1 MGVQDLQT
9 FLESSS
15 VSGGTVSVELL
26 KVARSVVSKQSNK
39 NKKHRESLIGGP
51 NLFSLVVDAECCID
65 RLYGG
70 FFSDWVSGGEWKRM
84 VQFLSVLIETV
95 QTGKIDLVFFFN
107 GSLESERMREWIATQ
122 LKARQN
128 INLVLKHINSKG
140 TPPPKVWWVPPTGL
154 RTSLRMA
161 MRHLG
166 LTTVT
171 SMDDHRQETIAYL
184 RENSLHGLV
193 ADDAE
198 YAVFDPPRYFSASNL
213 KLTYKGMVETREY
226 QLSELAK
233 SLDLPRERFCLLAA
247 LLGNYMLTEQDLS
260 DFYAR
265 LGLDNNPKPDALVK
279 AVAAFIKTLD
289 SSENLDYVASQVFG
303 AAGDKRSAK
312 LKQSVQYYMNGT
324 KEGFLNY
331 RPPSAHNPDPAK
343 SKKPEQIVE
352 KGESNGLVGNG
363 EISDLDTSKFASE
376 TIESEQESLAAYKEA
391 TASLNLAPEID
402 GETASTPKQNG
413 VDEDHNDEKEAVE
426 NVSVNGTTQQS
437 SSNVTS
443 TSAST
448 VGSDTVLSCSA
459 SRDLDVSPLPPVPP
473 EVMRTAS
480 ERHQKGL
487 MSPFIC
493 QILSHGEIML
503 PMLLEDE
510 THKELPSIHLFY
522 RPVRQ
527 MVYAILFNLH
537 HHKYLANKSKKE
549 KDSMEKTEVP
559 DLVVKEWLWSK
570 GNQYVSPDLVRA
582 EEIGWAVPTIQR
594 LWFGST
600 IDDKRRRLRAF
611 LTCMRS
617 DNPLILNTSYV
628 PQHLL
633 VLACVL
639 RYIMSAPEKIL
650 RKHELDAIITQAVS
664 PELMDIQYLQELQ
677 LPMVTSRGVQ
687 LATLLLAGV
696 ETALLVN
703 DACGAPVPW
712 LMCCPWLYIDGKLL
726 QHTLTRASAS
736 KHLRELCGHRLDQA
750 AKVERMRQAVLE
762 GLDVQFARNPVL
774 PMNSNQGPMRMNGI
788 LPMGMMPGNG
798 PVGRGAAR
806 GGILRRPVPPGGGQL
821 EVAGLVVSSWG
832 ANYGSRSAHPI
843 PPLGPYHSA
852 PRPVQMFPA
861 GMRNY
866 RMPMNDFSG
875 FVGSRTNQRPSFQT
889 RGPGT
894 KNVSRGKKSQFAK
907 KKIVPQSGGT
917 KRILNIEKRT
927 VKGRGMTV
935 EVEDASGKIAIPAAE
950 LIKKSASQIEGGA
963 DQFEDPPV
971 NGEKKD
977 CEEAKHQGQGDGP
990 VVVN

>member
-15 VSGGTVSVELL
+15 VPGGTVNVELL
-26 KVARSVVSKQSNK
+26 KVARSVVSKQNGR
-39 NKKHRESLIGGP
+39 NKKQKESLLGGP
-51 NLFSLVVDAECCID
+51 QMFSLVVDAECCID

-107 GSLESERMREWIATQ
+107 GSLESERMQEWVATQ

-154 RTSLRMA
+154 RTALRMA
-161 MRHLG
+161 MRHHG

-226 QLSELAK
+226 QLSQLAK

-260 DFYAR
+260 EFYTR
-265 LGLDNNPKPDALVK
+265 LGLDSNSLKPDALVK
-279 AVAAFIKTLD
+279 AVALFVKTLD
-289 SSENLDYVASQVFG
+289 SSDNLDFVATQVFG
-303 AAGDKRSAK
+303 TAGDKRSAK
-312 LKQSVQYYMNGT
+312 LKQCVQYYMNGT

-331 RPPSAHNPDPAK
+331 RPPSAHNADPNK
-343 SKKPEQIVE
+343 SKKMEPVPNE
-352 KGESNGLVGNG
+352 KVNGVNENG
-363 EISDLDTSKFASE
+363 ENSDLDTSKFASE
-376 TIESEQESLAAYKEA
+376 TQESEQESLAAYNEA
-391 TASLNLAPEID
+391 TAALNLSQEID
-402 GETASTPKQNG
+402 SETPSSPATKENG
-413 VDEDHNDEKEAVE
+413 IHEEQKEEKETLE
-426 NVSVNGTTQQS
+426 NGTVNGTSQHLPS
-437 SSNVTS
+437 DVTP
-443 TSAST
+443 SA
-448 VGSDTVLSCSA
+448 CSGTITDKEPY
-459 SRDLDVSPLPPVPP
+459 SQDLKPLPPVPP

-487 MSPFIC
+487 MSPYIC

-503 PMLLEDE
+503 PMLMEDE
-510 THKELPSIHLFY
+510 THKDLPSIHSFY

-549 KDSMEKTEVP
+549 KDCTEKTEVP
-559 DLVVKEWLWSK
+559 DLVIKEWLWSK
-570 GNQYVSPDLVRA
+570 SNQYQSPDLVRA

-639 RYIMSAPEKIL
+639 RYIMSSPEKIL

-726 QHTLTRASAS
+726 QHTLAHASAC
-736 KHLRELCGHRLDQA
+736 KNLRELCGHRLDQA
-750 AKVERMRQAVLE
+750 VKVERLRQAVLE
-762 GLDVQFARNPVL
+762 GLDVQFARNLIPPL
-774 PMNSNQGPMRMNGI
+774 SSAAGPIRM
-788 LPMGMMPGNG
+788 MTSGMIPGASG
-798 PVGRGAAR
+798 PVGRGAGR

-832 ANYGSRSAHPI
+832 ANYGSRSAHPV
-843 PPLGPYHSA
+843 PPLGSYH
-852 PRPVQMFPA
+852 PGLRPMPQMMPN
-861 GMRNY
+861 MRTY
-866 RMPMNDFSG
+866 RMPMNDFNGMAGPRSH
-875 FVGSRTNQRPSFQT
+875 QRPLFQT
-889 RGPGT
+889 RGTGS
-894 KNVSRGKKSQFAK
+894 KVIGRGKKGQVIK
-907 KKIVPQSGGT
+907 KKSTVPPSGT
-917 KRILNIEKRT
+917 KRILNNEKRT

-935 EVEDASGKIAIPAAE
+935 EVEDASGITAIPAAD
-950 LIKKSASQIEGGA
+950 LIEKSVAAIS
-963 DQFEDPPV
+963 DQFEDLSV

-977 CEEAKHQGQGDGP
+977 CNDEVHQEQGDDA

>member
-9 FLESSS
+9 FLESPN
-15 VSGGTVSVELL
+15 VSGGTVNVELL
-26 KVARSVVSKQSNK
+26 KVARSVVSKQNGK
-39 NKKHRESLIGGP
+39 HKKQKESLIGGP
-51 NLFSLVVDAECCID
+51 HLFSLVVDAECCID

-107 GSLESERMREWIATQ
+107 GSLESERMREWVATQ
-122 LKARQN
+122 LKAREN
-128 INLVLKHINSKG
+128 INLVFKHINSKG

-154 RTSLRMA
+154 RTALRMA

-166 LTTVT
+166 LTTIT

-213 KLTYKGMVETREY
+213 KLTYKGMVETKEY
-226 QLSELAK
+226 QLSQLAK
-233 SLDLPRERFCLLAA
+233 CLDLPRERFCLLAA
-247 LLGNYMLTEQDLS
+247 LLGNYVLTEQDLA
-260 DFYAR
+260 DFYGR
-265 LGLDNNPKPDALVK
+265 LGLDPSNLKADNLVK
-279 AVAAFIKTLD
+279 SVASFIKTLD
-289 SSENLDYVASQVFG
+289 SSENLDCVATQVFG
-303 AAGDKRSAK
+303 AAGDKRSSK

-331 RPPSAHNPDPAK
+331 RPPSAHTSDLGK
-343 SKKPEQIVE
+343 STVDSNAFTV
-352 KGESNGLVGNG
+352 ESNGVSENGVGG
-363 EISDLDTSKFASE
+363 MDTSKFASE
-376 TIESEQESLAAYKEA
+376 TVESEQESLAAYNEA
-391 TASLNLAPEID
+391 TASFSLSQDIN
-402 GETASTPKQNG
+402 GESSNQSKENG
-413 VDEDHNDEKEAVE
+413 VTEDNEEKENLE
-426 NVSVNGTTQQS
+426 NNAVNGLKQPPT
-437 SSNVTS
+437 VTPLS
-443 TSAST
+443 LGASGLGANLDTSKSQ
-448 VGSDTVLSCSA
+448 
-459 SRDLDVSPLPPVPP
+459 DLKVPPLPPVPP

-493 QILSHGEIML
+493 QILSHGEIKL
-503 PMLLEDE
+503 PMLMEDE
-510 THKELPSIHLFY
+510 LHKELPSIHLFY

-549 KDSMEKTEVP
+549 KDSTEKTEVP
-559 DLVVKEWLWSK
+559 DLIIKEWLWSK
-570 GNQYVSPDLVRA
+570 CNQYQSADVVRA

-617 DNPLILNTSYV
+617 DNPLILNTVYV

-639 RYIMSAPEKIL
+639 RYIMSSPEKVL

-664 PELMDIQYLQELQ
+664 PELMDIQYLEELQ

-687 LATLLLAGV
+687 LATLILAGI

-726 QHTLTRASAS
+726 QHTLARASAC
-736 KHLRELCGHRLDQA
+736 KNLRELCGHRLDQA
-750 AKVERMRQAVLE
+750 VKVERMRQAVLE
-762 GLDVQFARNPVL
+762 GLDVQFARNPIPTLASAAGALKMTRAML
-774 PMNSNQGPMRMNGI
+774 PATM
-788 LPMGMMPGNG
+788 MGVAPRSSL
-798 PVGRGAAR
+798 GRGAGR
-806 GGILRRPVPPGGGQL
+806 GALLRRAVPPGGGQL

-832 ANYGSRSAHPI
+832 ANYGSRASNI
-843 PPLGPYHSA
+843 PPLGPYH
-852 PRPVQMFPA
+852 PGMRPVPQMLPS
-861 GMRNY
+861 GMQNY
-866 RMPMNDFSG
+866 RMPMIEFNG
-875 FVGSRTNQRPSFQT
+875 IRNNQRPSFQT

-894 KNVSRGKKSQFAK
+894 KGITRSNKKSQVAK
-907 KKIVPQSGGT
+907 KKSVVPPSGT
-917 KRILNIEKRT
+917 KRILNNEKRIG
-927 VKGRGMTV
+927 KGRGITV
-935 EVEDASGKIAIPAAE
+935 DVEDASGVTTVPIEE
-950 LIKKSASQIEGGA
+950 LIKKMDVSA
-963 DQFEDPPV
+963 DQFEDSPV

-977 CEEAKHQGQGDGP
+977 CDDAGHQGQGDGP

>member
-9 FLESSS
+9 FLESPN
-15 VSGGTVSVELL
+15 VTGGTVSVELL
-26 KVARSVVSKQSNK
+26 KVARNVVSKQNGR
-39 NKKHRESLIGGP
+39 NKKQKESLAGGP
-51 NLFSLVVDAECCID
+51 HLFSLVVDAECCID

-70 FFSDWVSGGEWKRM
+70 YFSDWVSGGEWKRM

-95 QTGKIDLVFFFN
+95 QTGKIELVFFFN
-107 GSLESERMREWIATQ
+107 GSLESERMREWVASQ

-154 RTSLRMA
+154 RTALRMA

-198 YAVFDPPRYFSASNL
+198 YAVFDPPRYFSASHL
-213 KLTYKGMVETREY
+213 KLTYKGMVETKEY
-226 QLSELAK
+226 QLSQLAK

-265 LGLDNNPKPDALVK
+265 LGLDPNNLKAEVLVK
-279 AVAAFIKTLD
+279 TVASFIKTLD
-289 SSENLDYVASQVFG
+289 SSDNLDSVASEVFG
-303 AAGDKRSAK
+303 AAGDKRSSK

-331 RPPSAHNPDPAK
+331 RPPTDQTK
-343 SKKPEQIVE
+343 SKGDEPVPVQEVT
-352 KGESNGLVGNG
+352 NGVRENG
-363 EISDLDTSKFASE
+363 DSSELDTSKFASE
-376 TIESEQESLAAYKEA
+376 TVESEQESRRAYIEA
-391 TASLNLAPEID
+391 TATLNLSSEVKSESSPTKENGI
-402 GETASTPKQNG
+402 GEDHQEEKENIENGTVNGMSQHPLPNGTAQPSSGASTGPSS
-413 VDEDHNDEKEAVE
+413 VAV
-426 NVSVNGTTQQS
+426 S
-437 SSNVTS
+437 SL
-443 TSAST
+443 AP
-448 VGSDTVLSCSA
+448 
-459 SRDLDVSPLPPVPP
+459 DLKVPPLPPVPP

-503 PMLLEDE
+503 PMLMEDE
-510 THKELPSIHLFY
+510 LHKELPSIHVFY

-537 HHKYLANKSKKE
+537 HHQYLANKSKKE
-549 KDSMEKTEVP
+549 KDSLEKTEVP
-559 DLVVKEWLWSK
+559 ELVVKEWLWSK
-570 GNQYVSPDLVRA
+570 GNQYHTPNLVKA

-639 RYIMSAPEKIL
+639 RYIMSSPEKVL
-650 RKHELDAIITQAVS
+650 RRHELDAIITQAVS

-677 LPMVTSRGVQ
+677 LPLVTTRGVQ
-687 LATLLLAGV
+687 LATLLLAGI

-726 QHTLTRASAS
+726 QHHLARASAC
-736 KHLRELCGHRLDQA
+736 KNLRELCGHRLDQA
-750 AKVERMRQAVLE
+750 VKVERMRQAVLE
-762 GLDVQFARNPVL
+762 GLDVQFARNPIPTLANAAGAIRMPNML
-774 PMNSNQGPMRMNGI
+774 PGGLIGGPGSGI
-788 LPMGMMPGNG
+788 
-798 PVGRGAAR
+798 VGRGAGR
-806 GGILRRPVPPGGGQL
+806 GGLLRRPVPPGGGQL

-832 ANYGSRSAHPI
+832 ANYGSRSAHSV
-843 PPLGPYHSA
+843 PPLGSYHPGMRSV
-852 PRPVQMFPA
+852 PQMMPA

-866 RMPMNDFSG
+866 RMPVNDFNG
-875 FVGSRTNQRPSFQT
+875 IGGPRNGQRPPFPT
-889 RGPGT
+889 RGSSAKPIP
-894 KNVSRGKKSQFAK
+894 RGKKSQKGAAQ
-907 KKIVPQSGGT
+907 PSGT
-917 KRILNIEKRT
+917 KRILNNDKRSG
-927 VKGRGMTV
+927 KGRGMTV
-935 EVEDASGKIAIPAAE
+935 ETEDASGRATIPAAE
-950 LIKKSASQIEGGA
+950 LIKKSGDATE
-963 DQFEDPPV
+963 QFEDALGPTPI

-977 CEEAKHQGQGDGP
+977 CEDAGHQGQGDAP
-990 VVVN
+990 VIVN

>member
-9 FLESSS
+9 FLESPS
-15 VSGGTVSVELL
+15 VTGGTVNVELL
-26 KVARSVVSKQSNK
+26 KVARSVVSKQNGK
-39 NKKHRESLIGGP
+39 QKKQKESLLGGP
-51 NLFSLVVDAECCID
+51 HLFSLVVDAECCID

-84 VQFLSVLIETV
+84 VQFLSVLIDTV
-95 QTGKIDLVFFFN
+95 QTGKIDLIFFFN
-107 GSLESERMREWIATQ
+107 GSLESERMREWVATQ
-122 LKARQN
+122 LKAREN
-128 INLVLKHINSKG
+128 INLVFKHINSKG

-154 RTSLRMA
+154 RTALRMA

-213 KLTYKGMVETREY
+213 KLTYKGMVETKEY
-226 QLSELAK
+226 QLSQLAK

-247 LLGNYMLTEQDLS
+247 LLGNYVLTEQDLA
-260 DFYAR
+260 DFYGR
-265 LGLDNNPKPDALVK
+265 LGLDPSNLKPDALVK
-279 AVAAFIKTLD
+279 SVASFIKTLD
-289 SSENLDYVASQVFG
+289 SSDNLDCVASQVFG

-331 RPPSAHNPDPAK
+331 RPPSAH
-343 SKKPEQIVE
+343 
-352 KGESNGLVGNG
+352 
-363 EISDLDTSKFASE
+363 ISDLNKSKIIDTNTVKVETNGVSENGVSCDMDTSKFASE
-376 TIESEQESLAAYKEA
+376 TVESEQESLAAYNEA
-391 TASLNLAPEID
+391 TASLNLSQEI
-402 GETASTPKQNG
+402 NG
-413 VDEDHNDEKEAVE
+413 DSSNQTKENGISEDHEEKENVE
-426 NVSVNGTTQQS
+426 DGAVNGLNQRPSSNDSPQS
-437 SSNVTS
+437 SGASSLGLSSGTS
-443 TSAST
+443 TSQ
-448 VGSDTVLSCSA
+448 
-459 SRDLDVSPLPPVPP
+459 DLKVPPLPPVPP

-503 PMLLEDE
+503 PMLMEDE
-510 THKELPSIHLFY
+510 MNKELPSIHLFY
-522 RPVRQ
+522 RPVRR

-549 KDSMEKTEVP
+549 KDSTEKTEVP
-559 DLVVKEWLWSK
+559 DLIIKEWLWSK
-570 GNQYVSPDLVRA
+570 SNQYQSADVVRA

-639 RYIMSAPEKIL
+639 RYIMSSPEKVL

-664 PELMDIQYLQELQ
+664 PELMDIQYLEELQ

-687 LATLLLAGV
+687 LATLILAGI

-726 QHTLTRASAS
+726 QHTLARAGAC
-736 KHLRELCGHRLDQA
+736 KNLRELCGHRLDQA
-750 AKVERMRQAVLE
+750 VKVERMRQAVLE
-762 GLDVQFARNPVL
+762 GLDVQFARNPIPTL
-774 PMNSNQGPMRMNGI
+774 ASAAGALRMPNMMPG
-788 LPMGMMPGNG
+788 GMMGAPGNG
-798 PVGRGAAR
+798 PLGRGAGR
-806 GGILRRPVPPGGGQL
+806 GGLLRRAVPPGGGQL

-832 ANYGSRSAHPI
+832 ANYGSRSSHPV
-843 PPLGPYHSA
+843 PQLGSYH
-852 PRPVQMFPA
+852 PGMRPVPQMVPG
-861 GMRNY
+861 GMRNF
-866 RMPMNDFSG
+866 RMPMIEFN
-875 FVGSRTNQRPSFQT
+875 GSRNIQRPLFQT
-889 RGPGT
+889 RGPGSKAVT
-894 KNVSRGKKSQFAK
+894 RSKKSQVAK
-907 KKIVPQSGGT
+907 KKSVAPPSGT
-917 KRILNIEKRT
+917 KRILNNDKRT
-927 VKGRGMTV
+927 GKGRGMTV
-935 EVEDASGKIAIPAAE
+935 DSEDASGRTAIPIAD
-950 LIKKSASQIEGGA
+950 LIKKIDGSP
-963 DQFEDPPV
+963 DQFEDSPV

-977 CEEAKHQGQGDGP
+977 CDDAAHQGQGDGP
-990 VVVN
+990 VIVN